1 MMWGTIG
8 GHVLVMKCLDS
19 CSSPVFHRAL
29 PFHLH
34 IYTHTMADTL
44 ATDKVPSSH
53 PPPNATMLSYRYD
66 PKLFF
71 EKESAEHQ
79 QQEIEVSHESTGQ
92 KRKTDDE
99 STDQPAQ
106 KQRRVKKQ
114 RQKDFRDTNDLD
126 NVEYVIENGMQLVGR
141 AAFHDRAI

>member
-1 MMWGTIG
+1 MRYFI
-8 GHVLVMKCLDS
+8 
-19 CSSPVFHRAL
+19 
-29 PFHLH
+29 
-34 IYTHTMADTL
+34 
-44 ATDKVPSSH
+44 
-53 PPPNATMLSYRYD
+53 YD
-66 PKLFF
+66 PNSL
-71 EKESAEHQ
+71 EKESAEQQ

-126 NVEYVIENGMQLVGR
+126 NVEYVIENGRHLCWESSSI
-141 AAFHDRAI
+141 HDRQSDNLFFQACER